1 MSAAPGDRFQ
11 KNHTSMKSNTCVK
24 SSTCLLSRR
33 MHFRYNGRVMKSLN
47 EDLKTG
53 KFKQIYLLYG
63 SEGYLKKL
71 YKERFIKAML
81 PEGDTMN
88 YAYYEGKGTDIK
100 EVIDLSET
108 LPFFSERRLVVFE
121 NTGFFKSG
129 GNDLA
134 DYVRELPDTTYYIF
148 IENEIDKRSRLYKAV
163 KDKGHIVELSTQDEN
178 TLKRW
183 VQSILRKEG
192 KTMPDSD
199 ILYFLNKVGTDME
212 NIQKELEKLVCYA
225 LSRQTIGREDVDAVC
240 VTQITNHIFD
250 MVSAVSDKNQRR
262 ALDLYYE
269 LLALKEPPMRILFLL
284 IRQYRLLFHVK
295 SLAQQGFGRKEITS
309 KAGLHPFVAGKY
321 MDQSKR
327 FSMREL
333 RSVMEEGAQIEQDVK
348 TGLLSD
354 TLAVELFIVKYSSRA
369 EEKTA
374 SR

>member
-1 MSAAPGDRFQ
+1 
-11 KNHTSMKSNTCVK
+11 
-24 SSTCLLSRR
+24 
-33 MHFRYNGRVMKSLN
+33 MKSLN

-53 KFKQIYLLYG
+53 NFKQIYLLYG
-63 SEGYLKKL
+63 SEGYLKRQ

-108 LPFFSERRLVVFE
+108 LPFFSQRRLILFE

-134 DYVRELPDTTYYIF
+134 DYVKEVPETAYYIF

-163 KDKGHIVELSTQDEN
+163 KARGHIVELTTQDEN

-183 VQSILRKEG
+183 IQSILKREG
-192 KTMPDSD
+192 KIMSDSD

-225 LSRQTIGREDVDAVC
+225 LERQTLGRADVDAVC
-240 VTQITNHIFD
+240 VTQISNHIFD

-284 IRQYRLLFHVK
+284 TRQYRLLFHVK
-295 SLAQQGFGRKEITS
+295 ALMQQGYGRKEIAS

-321 MDQSKR
+321 MDQAKR
-327 FSMREL
+327 FSIEEL
-333 RSVMEEGAQIEQDVK
+333 RSVMEEGAQTEQNVK

-354 TLAVELFIVKYSSRA
+354 NLAVELFIVKYSSRK
-369 EEKTA
+369 EEA
-374 SR
+374 SIRK